1 MKNYF
6 IIFALSVFVFAGC
19 SSNQSL
25 LRINKIQKKQTVT
38 ITLNSG
44 GTVSGEVAKVDN
56 SSITVVDKFNK
67 SVRVRKTN
75 IHLIRGPKPELDL
88 AGKVISEREIAK
100 IQKNN
105 KKYVFAASGG
115 LLSLGVSFFASSML
129 SRGLEGDSRDP
140 IIYGGTAG
148 GTLVG
153 SFLFYKMGARKDRR
167 DAINAIRIKTSN
179 TLRDLRKERE
189 HQKKLKKELEQLK
202 KDRERQAKEMEALK
216 KEIEA
221 KKKKQ

>member
-1 MKNYF
+1 MKNIF
-6 IIFALSVFVFAGC
+6 IMLVLSVFVFAGC

-44 GTVSGEVAKVDN
+44 KIVSGEVAKVDG
-56 SSITVVDKFNK
+56 SSITVIDAFNK
-67 SVRVRKTN
+67 PVRVRKTN
-75 IHLIRGPKPELDL
+75 IHLIRGPKPELDMN
-88 AGKVISEREIAK
+88 GKVISEREIARLK
-100 IQKNN
+100 KNK

-129 SRGLEGDSRDP
+129 SRGLDGDSRDP

-153 SFLFYKMGARKDRR
+153 AFLFYKMGAQKDRR
-167 DAINAIRIKTSN
+167 DAINAIRIKKNN
-179 TLRDLRKERE
+179 TFRDLRKERE
-189 HQKKLKKELEQLK
+189 HQKKVQEELEQLK
-202 KDRERQAKEMEALK
+202 KDRERQAREMEQLK

-221 KKKKQ
+221 KKKKK

>member
-1 MKNYF
+1 MKNIF
-6 IIFALSVFVFAGC
+6 ILFALSVFVFFGC

-44 GTVSGEVAKVDN
+44 KIVSGEVAKVDG
-56 SSITVVDKFNK
+56 SSITVVDAFNK
-67 SVRVRKTN
+67 PVRVRKTN

-100 IQKNN
+100 LQKNN

-115 LLSLGVSFFASSML
+115 LLSLGVSFFTSSML
-129 SRGLEGDSRDP
+129 SRGLDGDSRDP
-140 IIYGGTAG
+140 VIYGGTVG

-153 SFLFYKMGARKDRR
+153 AFLFYRMGARKDRH
-167 DAINAIRIKTSN
+167 DAINAIRIKKSKTF
-179 TLRDLRKERE
+179 RDLRKERE
-189 HQKKLKKELEQLK
+189 HQKKVQEELEQLK
-202 KDRERQAKEMEALK
+202 KDRERQAREMEQLK

-221 KKKKQ
+221 KKKKK